1 MRTFVSLFS
10 ISLFLLLTWHCNPMF
25 SQREERSQPVESTPN
40 QELNSHRQLL
50 EADLTACRERLDEG
64 IASIDRRL
72 RRANRESRKSLNNL
86 RDRLER
92 ERTRV
97 DAQLSEI
104 KSTTTDSWATISI
117 RSKEI
122 LTDAK
127 IEAQKVE
134 ESVENLF

>member
-10 ISLFLLLTWHCNPMF
+10 ISLFLLLTWQCNPMF
-25 SQREERSQPVESTPN
+25 SQREERSQPVESAPN

-97 DAQLSEI
+97 DAQLSEL
-104 KSTTTDSWATISI
+104 KSTTTDSWATISV